1 MMKQKI
7 ALLFAGLGLY
17 LISTGISYVA
27 FGTFTSKSPSGA
39 ITSPVAKVSPKAAPK
54 LKVDASIPRDQVC
67 PLNGAKFTIN
77 EKELWDKVR
86 PLAVMIENSEE
97 ARPQSGLSR
106 ADIVYEAL
114 AEGWITRLMGIFYCN
129 TPMENITFAPV
140 RSARTY
146 FVDWVSEYD
155 ALYNH
160 VGGAGNCNDD
170 TVDPRAK
177 ALCQI
182 DTYGIKD
189 MDQFGISYPDC
200 YRNPD
205 RLDHPVATEHTMVC
219 FSDNLYKIAEKKEW
233 TNVDA
238 KGISWD
244 KNFKEYLF
252 KDDTAGSDIQTT
264 NKIKL
269 VFAQGYDK
277 YDVVWNYDKATNSYL
292 RENGGVEHLDLETK
306 TQLSAKNVIVQ
317 ITKLTGPVDEHGHF
331 LYATIGTGKALI
343 FQDGKAIVGTWAK
356 KTRISRTLFYGP
368 TGKELQL
375 NRGQIWIELLP
386 SEQQVTY

>member
-1 MMKQKI
+1 MKPKI
-7 ALLFAGLGLY
+7 ASILAVAGLY
-17 LISTGISYVA
+17 LLSTGISYAV
-27 FGTFTSKSPSGA
+27 FNKVSGVGDSST
-39 ITSPVAKVSPKAAPK
+39 ITSPVPKISPKEK
-54 LKVDASIPRDQVC
+54 VKNKVDPSIPKDQVC
-67 PLNGAKFTIN
+67 PLNGVKFTN
-77 EKELWDKVR
+77 QEKDIWDKRR

-114 AEGWITRLMGIFYCN
+114 AEGWITRFMGIFYCN

-146 FVDWVSEYD
+146 YVDWVSEYD

-160 VGGAGNCNDD
+160 VGGAGRCPDD

-182 DTYGIKD
+182 DRYGIKD
-189 MDQFGISYPDC
+189 LDQFGIGYPDC

-219 FSDNLYKIAEKKEW
+219 FSENLYKIADKRDW
-233 TNVDA
+233 NNVDDR
-238 KGISWD
+238 GIPWD
-244 KNFKEYLF
+244 KNFKEWKF
-252 KDDTAGSDIQTT
+252 KDDSKESERGKI
-264 NKIKL
+264 NKIHL

-277 YDVVWNYDKATNSYL
+277 YDVDWDYNTSSNSYL
-292 RENGGVEHLDLETK
+292 RSNGGKPHFDLEANV
-306 TQLSAKNVIVQ
+306 QLTAKNVVVQ
-317 ITKLTGPVDEHGHF
+317 FSKITGPVDKHAHL
-331 LYATIGTGKALI
+331 LYATIGSGKAII
-343 FQDGKAIVGTWAK
+343 FQDGQAIVGTWSK
-356 KTRISRTLFYGP
+356 KSRIGRTVFYNSS
-368 TGKELQL
+368 GKEIEFT
-375 NRGQIWIELLP
+375 RGSIWIEVLP